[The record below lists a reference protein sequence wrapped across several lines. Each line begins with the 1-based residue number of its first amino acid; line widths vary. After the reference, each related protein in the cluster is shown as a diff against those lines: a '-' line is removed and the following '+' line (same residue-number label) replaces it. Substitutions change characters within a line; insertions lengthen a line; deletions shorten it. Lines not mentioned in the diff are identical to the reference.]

1 LLPLIEKCPQALDGW
16 QVTFINR
23 WSTKAQKG
31 DLRNELQELRII
43 EHVNVIAVFVV
54 GVHVDQADQCLNL
67 VLVDEGWV
75 SVVVLQNIRDLSNV
89 DLGCFAEHVI
99 KVFLTFCAICLVCI
113 PLEHELPDFTI
124 LFHELVQD
132 FSVSVFFFIQ
142 VNKLNLLLFGVL
154 RSLCGWILLEY

>member
-1 LLPLIEKCPQALDGW
+1 MARGFALN
-16 QVTFINR
+16 FL

-142 VNKLNLLLFGVL
+142 VKKKINVL
-154 RSLCGWILLEY
+154 GIINQADDSGRYDCPRKH

>member
-1 LLPLIEKCPQALDGW
+1 M
-16 QVTFINR
+16 TFINR

-75 SVVVLQNIRDLSNV
+75 SVVVL
-89 DLGCFAEHVI
+89 
-99 KVFLTFCAICLVCI
+99 
-113 PLEHELPDFTI
+113 
-124 LFHELVQD
+124 
-132 FSVSVFFFIQ
+132 
-142 VNKLNLLLFGVL
+142 
-154 RSLCGWILLEY
+154 